1 MASTRNKNT
10 PGDYQLES
18 DKYIANCSYNTA
30 SEYGRVQTTYLPG
43 DGLIGAK
50 IPGSE
55 LSKNPWDIES
65 ELFGIGSTNLVEPKK
80 TVVHTLN
87 KLACISNVNRI
98 PLFVPAPIN
107 ISTTERPNVMN

>member
-10 PGDYQLES
+10 SGDYQLET
-18 DKYIANCSYNTA
+18 DRYIANCAYNTNV
-30 SEYGRVQTTYLPG
+30 EYGRAQTTYLPG
-43 DGLIGAK
+43 DGLVGAK

-65 ELFGIGSTNLVEPKK
+65 ELFGIGSTNLVEPIQP
-80 TVVHTLN
+80 VVHTLN

-98 PLFVPAPIN
+98 PLFVPAPIS
-107 ISTTERPNVMN
+107 ISTSERPNVMN